1 MQFQRN
7 LIDYSSFYHMLVCSA
22 AITRYQ
28 SPSSHQRVQHIT
40 LCRSI
45 DWRTIEWQFCF
56 TKHKLNIVPVFNNYF
71 VVEVVGMFVIEF
83 SLILCRFHQTLQPS
97 RITSHESWLDLKTIN
112 WTWFPLK
119 MQGVIHCYHFR
130 IQSFYFSL
138 CFALIL
144 WLKVSQT
151 CFEFPHEMALIL
163 STLRPWRRI
172 TNCKLPPIKVNSEI

>member
-97 RITSHESWLDLKTIN
+97 RNTSHESWLDLKTVN

-130 IQSFYFSL
+130 IQSFCFSL

-144 WLKVSQT
+144 WLKVW
-151 CFEFPHEMALIL
+151 LVL
-163 STLRPWRRI
+163 
-172 TNCKLPPIKVNSEI
+172 NSRTKWH

>member
-97 RITSHESWLDLKTIN
+97 RITSHESWLDPKSSKLN
-112 WTWFPLK
+112 LVSPQDAGGNSLL
-119 MQGVIHCYHFR
+119 
-130 IQSFYFSL
+130 SFQNSEFLFFSL
-138 CFALIL
+138 FCFNF
-144 WLKVSQT
+144 VVESVT

-172 TNCKLPPIKVNSEI
+172 TNRKLPPIKVNSEI